1 MGNPTRCPVCNRFG
15 TVELNGFCKACYVNP
30 NSKEQY
36 AKIKIYSRTDPTV
49 VSRALLEVGLERVA
63 DIQPEHVGK
72 IYNIIKRRLPNRK
85 HGNIVKDSSPMQEY
99 GYDFKSEEAQYKME
113 KGVCDYE
120 RRE

>member
-1 MGNPTRCPVCNRFG
+1 MGNPNRCPVCNRFG
-15 TVELNGFCKACYVNP
+15 TVELNGFCRSCYVNP
-30 NSKEQY
+30 NSKEQF

-49 VSRALLEVGLERVA
+49 VKRVLLEVGLERVA
-63 DIQPEHVGK
+63 DIKPEHISRV
-72 IYNIIKRRLPNRK
+72 YNTIKRRLPQRK
-85 HGNIVKDSSPMQEY
+85 HGNIVRESNPMQEY